1 MTYVIKNRAGRYWT
15 GGGYW
20 GPSNNAAVFGCV
32 ADTPNEFACPWSGG
46 EIATREID
54 GRDSATWYTKAGE
67 AVAAT
72 CLVPDAGCQALT
84 REYFP
89 GKG

>member
-20 GPSNNAAVFGCV
+20 GPSINAVVFGCV
-32 ADTPNEFACPWSGG
+32 ADTPSVLDYGG
-46 EIATREID
+46 APATREID
-54 GRDSATWYTKAGE
+54 GDSATWYTKAGE
-67 AVAAT
+67 GVAAT
-72 CLVPDAGCQALT
+72 YPVPDAWWAALT